1 MTAVAEADAELLD
14 ACGQRP
20 SWFCEAAWK
29 ISHNRL
35 VARSA
40 DWFVTRPL
48 AAVVVLLVAWILNR
62 YLRKIV
68 TAFVAR
74 LTNSRQLA
82 NEALQRFGVDR
93 PHAAPLVDAR
103 ERSRATTLAAVS
115 RGFVSW
121 FVWTIAVLVVLGL
134 FHLNLA
140 PLLAGAGI
148 AGIALGFGAQALVK
162 DCISGFFMLLEDQCG
177 VGDEVDLGEAVG
189 TVEAITLRMTSV
201 RGADGTLWNV
211 PNGVIQRV
219 GNRTRSWSQ
228 GLVDITIW
236 HEADLDAAL
245 AAVAEGIAVASEVP
259 TVAEVLLERPT
270 VLGVE
275 RIDAAGTAIRIAVR
289 TQPGK
294 QWAAMREVRQAI
306 HRALVQHQVPMY
318 PPAVP
323 LRPPPATT
331 ATPPTT

>member
-1 MTAVAEADAELLD
+1 
-14 ACGQRP
+14 
-20 SWFCEAAWK
+20 
-29 ISHNRL
+29 
-35 VARSA
+35 
-40 DWFVTRPL
+40 
-48 AAVVVLLVAWILNR
+48 
-62 YLRKIV
+62 
-68 TAFVAR
+68 
-74 LTNSRQLA
+74 
-82 NEALQRFGVDR
+82 
-93 PHAAPLVDAR
+93 
-103 ERSRATTLAAVS
+103 
-115 RGFVSW
+115 
-121 FVWTIAVLVVLGL
+121 
-134 FHLNLA
+134 
-140 PLLAGAGI
+140 
-148 AGIALGFGAQALVK
+148 VK

-236 HEADLDAAL
+236 HEADLDDAL
-245 AAVAEGIAVASEVP
+245 AAVHEGIAAASEEP
-259 TVAEVLLERPT
+259 TVAEVLLERPA

-275 RIDAAGTAIRIAVR
+275 RIDAAGTVIRIAVR

-323 LRPPPATT
+323 LRPPPATS
-331 ATPPTT
+331 